1 MVACLA
7 TRAVCSP
14 SGLPIIRT
22 INTLYAMVCRF
33 IAVILAFCYTVFDVY
48 GQVQEEPFMTWEDF
62 VDEWFADG
70 GTSEEDEPHRM
81 EQFELL
87 QGLVLHPLQLNLAD
101 REQLL
106 SLPFL
111 DEEQVDS
118 LLSYRRRKHG
128 FFSLGELQL
137 VKGMDYYSRCYT
149 SLFVRVDSAF
159 PLTERQLS
167 YRSGERR
174 ISQKLEAGR
183 HEVVTRLDV
192 PLYERAGYQKQDK
205 PTASNYYFGSPL
217 YHAVRYRYSYSNQ
230 VAYGLK
236 MEKDAG
242 EPVCKQGFYPYDYLS
257 GYFYLHPKER
267 RWSFVVGDYQLRGA
281 RGLLFGKQLYVSR
294 EYSARNTR
302 FTPVGF
308 RPHLGMDENNF
319 FRGAAAGYRFGPWE
333 AMAFISSRSLDA
345 RYDNQSD
352 TVRSLLTG
360 GLHRT
365 YNEVLRRHN
374 LANQTVGAHVGHSQ
388 AAWGIYADAY
398 WTHFDHCVYPE
409 VLPYNESYFRGR
421 AGGAAS
427 LSHFWKGRAW
437 IWQGEVAADNHWHWA
452 LEQSLAWKGSGTFKG
467 QVQYRHFSSRFT
479 SLYGAALQQGSR
491 VANEQGL
498 LLSGNSG
505 LFRNAEW
512 SGYVDLFRFPHPT
525 FVSVR
530 PGALGAEVSL
540 QCRYTPNSVYGWL
553 LRYRFKSRQR
563 TVSGTQ
569 LMEYRSVHR
578 ARVAYLLNHSHW
590 NTRLQADVSL
600 ATRQTGATSWG
611 WMASVRTTWRPVSRF
626 SFRAFAACFFTD
638 DYESALYAYEPQLVH
653 VASFPVFAYHGVR
666 GVAVMD
672 WRVSARLTAGLRW
685 GGTRYFDRS
694 SISTGPDRIASP
706 WKNDLSVQL
715 VWRSR

>member
-1 MVACLA
+1 
-7 TRAVCSP
+7 
-14 SGLPIIRT
+14 
-22 INTLYAMVCRF
+22 
-33 IAVILAFCYTVFDVY
+33 
-48 GQVQEEPFMTWEDF
+48 MTWEDF
-62 VDEWFADG
+62 VDEWFTDG

-87 QGLVLHPLQLNLAD
+87 QGLALHPLQLNLAD
-101 REQLL
+101 RDQLL

-118 LLSYRRRKHG
+118 LLSYRQQKHG

-159 PLTERQLS
+159 PLTEKQLA
-167 YRSGERR
+167 YRSDERR
-174 ISQKLEAGR
+174 ISHKLEAGW
-183 HEVVTRLDV
+183 HEVMSRLDV
-192 PLYERAGYQKQDK
+192 PMYERAGYQKQEK

-217 YHAVRYRYSYSNQ
+217 YHSVRYRYSYSNQ

-281 RGLLFGKQLYVSR
+281 RGLLFGKQLYASR

-302 FTPVGF
+302 FTPVEF
-308 RPHLGMDENNF
+308 RPHLGMDENYF
-319 FRGAAAGYRFGPWE
+319 FRGAAAGYRFGQWE
-333 AMAFISSRSLDA
+333 AMAFVSCRSLDA

-365 YNEVLRRHN
+365 YNEIQRRHN
-374 LANQTVGAHVGHSQ
+374 LENQTVGAHVGHCQ

-398 WTHFDHCVYPE
+398 WTHFNHCVYPE
-409 VLPYNESYFRGR
+409 VYPYNESYFRGR

-452 LEQSLAWKGSGTFKG
+452 LEQSLAWKGNENFKG

-498 LLSGNSG
+498 LLSASSS
-505 LFRNAEW
+505 LFRHSEW
-512 SGYVDLFRFPHPT
+512 LGYVDLFRFPHPT
-525 FVSVR
+525 FVSVQ

-540 QCRYTPNSVYGWL
+540 QCRYTPNMKQGWL

-578 ARVAYLLNHSHW
+578 MRVAYMLNHSHW
-590 NTRLQADVSL
+590 ETRLQADASM
-600 ATRQTGATSWG
+600 ATRQTGAVSCG
-611 WMASVRTTWRPVSRF
+611 WMASVRTTWKPAPQF
-626 SFRAFAACFFTD
+626 TCKAFAACFFTD

-653 VASFPVFAYHGVR
+653 VAAFPVFAYHGVR
-666 GVAVMD
+666 GVAVMN
-672 WRVSARLTAGLRW
+672 WRVSPRLTAGLRW
-685 GGTRYFDRS
+685 GGTHYFNRS
-694 SISTGPDRIASP
+694 SISTGTDRIASP

-715 VWRSR
+715 VWKSS